1 MERLRERRK
10 YQNSMLRSEAG
21 KGSAR
26 DGSQVSA
33 QTGPQMDRE
42 LKEIRDRKWCF
53 GSKQSHEIPFRLADF
68 EGVLRYPGADV

>member
-1 MERLRERRK
+1 MP
-10 YQNSMLRSEAG
+10 RSGAG

-42 LKEIRDRKWCF
+42 LKETRETVS
-53 GSKQSHEIPFRLADF
+53 GASVASKVMRSLLDLLTLKGF
-68 EGVLRYPGADV
+68 

>member
-10 YQNSMLRSEAG
+10 YQNSMPRSGAG

-53 GSKQSHEIPFRLADF
+53 GSNVMRSLLDLLTLKGF
-68 EGVLRYPGADV
+68 